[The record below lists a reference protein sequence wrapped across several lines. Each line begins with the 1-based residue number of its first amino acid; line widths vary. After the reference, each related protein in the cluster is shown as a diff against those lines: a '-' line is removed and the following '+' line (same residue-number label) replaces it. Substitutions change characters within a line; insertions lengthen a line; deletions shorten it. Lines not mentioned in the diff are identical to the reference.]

1 MRSLIVAAAAV
12 ATLFGATPAGAVAR
26 PADRALITQ
35 RDLPPGYRQV
45 DSANDTVA
53 SLGIGTG
60 KALRGC
66 PALSMSRQPVRSTSA
81 VYAKGPTGPYVAAL
95 ALRYAPGGAAATIE
109 ALDAARRHC
118 HFVTY
123 RSQVGAVRFGIT
135 TLPMRPLRAR
145 TVPIHLSGRTSGMV
159 RVSVEADLVAVRR
172 GDFVLVSAE
181 FAIGRRLD
189 GIAPRIAP
197 LTLARCA
204 RQIRG
209 C

>member
-1 MRSLIVAAAAV
+1 MRGFIVAVAV
-12 ATLFGATPAGAVAR
+12 LATLIGGTPANAAR
-26 PADRALITQ
+26 PVDRALITE
-35 RDLPPGYRQV
+35 RDLPPGYQQV
-45 DSANDTVA
+45 DSGNDTVA

-60 KALRGC
+60 NALRGC
-66 PALSMSRQPVRSTSA
+66 PALGMSRRPVRSTSA
-81 VYAKGPTGPYVAAL
+81 VFAKGPTGPYVAAL
-95 ALRYAPGGAAATIE
+95 ALRYAPGGARATME

-118 HFVTY
+118 NFVIY

-135 TLPMRPLRAR
+135 TLPMRPMRAR
-145 TVPIHLSGRTSGMV
+145 TVPMHLSGRTSGMV
-159 RVSVEADLVAVRR
+159 SVSVEADLVAVRR

-181 FAIGRRLD
+181 FAIGRRLE

-204 RQIRG
+204 RLIRG